1 MGATTGSAAV
11 SVDSG
16 IEFRA
21 FFTRLTRNEP
31 FVAAAPA
38 LAAVTDRVPHYSGT
52 AVVIGSLVFLALLA
66 AFVGMAYLK
75 RRR

>member
-1 MGATTGSAAV
+1 M
-11 SVDSG
+11 
-16 IEFRA
+16 
-21 FFTRLTRNEP
+21 
-31 FVAAAPA
+31 AAAPA